1 MRNKKKR
8 PSSGTQCTETQAT
21 ADRERPMSWE
31 GELSDSEMVIDTSAN
46 NGQYFITFFIL
57 IKPGLN
63 YANAVFPKIFSRLS
77 IIISCIRQISKTCVV
92 GHSKN

>member
-46 NGQYFITFFIL
+46 NGQYFIKFFIL

-63 YANAVFPKIFSRLS
+63 YANAVFPKNFFRLS
-77 IIISCIRQISKTCVV
+77 IIVGGTYHISGK
-92 GHSKN
+92 